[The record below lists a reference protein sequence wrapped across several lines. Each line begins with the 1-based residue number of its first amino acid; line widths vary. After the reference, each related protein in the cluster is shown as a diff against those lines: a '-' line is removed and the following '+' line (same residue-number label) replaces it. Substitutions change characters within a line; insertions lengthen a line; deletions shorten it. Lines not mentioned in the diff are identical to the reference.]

1 LCHADLN
8 HLIATRAQKEK
19 LGADMKHILRFIL
32 LMLLPLC
39 VFAAQ
44 KIVNV
49 YAWTGEVSDTLVKQF
64 EKETGIKVNFSTY
77 QSNEIM
83 FAKIRASS
91 QASYDVIMPSSYFVD
106 RMRKLDML
114 AELDMSK
121 LPNWKNL
128 NPEFLH
134 PLYDPESKYSVPFI
148 WGVTGIF
155 VNSRYEDPKK
165 LHVWNDLWDPRF
177 ANQLLMLDDTR
188 EIFSMALISLGYS
201 SNDTNPEH
209 IKQAFE
215 KLKLLM
221 KNVKVFSSETVIS
234 ILVDEDAKLGMSWNG
249 DAYKASRENKDIQF
263 VYPEDG
269 FAIWVDNFAIPKSA
283 RHKDEAHAFINFM
296 ISAQAGKV
304 TAELMNYPIANLA
317 GQKLLA
323 PEIRN
328 NSVVYPSREVLKRG
342 QFQQDL
348 GEETLALYEKYW
360 EELKM
365 SS

>member
-1 LCHADLN
+1 
-8 HLIATRAQKEK
+8 
-19 LGADMKHILRFIL
+19 MKHFLRFVL
-32 LMLLPLC
+32 FMLLPMG
-39 VFAAQ
+39 VYAEQ

-49 YAWTGEVSDTLVKQF
+49 YAWTGEISDTLVKQF

-91 QASYDVIMPSSYFVD
+91 SASYDVIMPSSYFVD
-106 RMRKLDML
+106 RMRKLNML

-134 PLYDPESKYSVPFI
+134 PLYDPESKYSAPFI

-155 VNSRYEDPKK
+155 VNSRYVDMKK
-165 LHVWNDLWDPRF
+165 IHRWDDLWNPRY

-188 EIFSMALISLGYS
+188 ELFSMALITLGYS

-234 ILVDEDAKLGMSWNG
+234 IIVDEDAMLGMSWNG
-249 DAYKASRENKDIQF
+249 DAYKASRENKTIQF
-263 VYPEDG
+263 IYPDDG
-269 FAIWVDNFAIPKSA
+269 FAIWVDNFAIPKGA
-283 RHKDEAHAFINFM
+283 RHIDEAHAFINFM
-296 ISAQAGKV
+296 LRAESGKE
-304 TAELMNYPIANLA
+304 TAMLMNYPIANLA
-317 GQKLLA
+317 GQKLLP
-323 PEIRN
+323 PEIRQN
-328 NSVVYPSREVLKRG
+328 TVIYPPKSVLKRG

-348 GEETLALYEKYW
+348 GEETMNLYEKYW

-365 SS
+365 SG